1 MFLPADAT
9 WSQVIHVICAWSAWE
24 GSTHGRL
31 SSAFMGIAI
40 GSDGGNGH
48 GRIPIFFPTHQ
59 IWQPLPGIGSPLGGY
74 IPSGCRLRLSSFEEG
89 DCESAEAPPPVS
101 PQYEELLEGMTRTVA
116 KLNISWPAEEYA
128 EQQTR
133 KTWWTLSASE
143 AITSGT
149 EPAVLPRSPH
159 RGSRPAFLSPPLIT
173 TVMSGDWSSA
183 VTEWC
188 LG

>member
-1 MFLPADAT
+1 MIALRKRAIAAHVSDHVFLPADVT
-9 WSQVIHVICAWSAWE
+9 WSQVIHVICAWSAWK

-40 GSDGGNGH
+40 GSDRGNGD
-48 GRIPIFFPTHQ
+48 GRVPIFFPTHQ

-74 IPSGCRLRLSSFEEG
+74 IPTGCGLRLSSFEEG

-133 KTWWTLSASE
+133 KT
-143 AITSGT
+143 
-149 EPAVLPRSPH
+149 
-159 RGSRPAFLSPPLIT
+159 
-173 TVMSGDWSSA
+173 
-183 VTEWC
+183 
-188 LG
+188 